1 MIRLKEYE
9 PETLERYFSRII
21 EFFDISYCW
30 RVNLAQ
36 KAEAGSTRSEKGYQ
50 MIAASTARAVAEALG
65 YSAAKAEVISRCIG
79 IGFPRGGKE
88 GMQAI
93 AETAGKLGIEI
104 NAPTLGV
111 ESAME
116 YISSRLF
123 VATALDTH
131 LREYCSDTPTEA
143 IVCPEV
149 RVVRIC
155 QEMLERVK
163 RAEYHLGVDGGKL
176 LYDSSA
182 ETKAA
187 SKQAGVPTLSPT
199 LCEKTDALP
208 PIPPRMTAEEKAAI
222 QANAEGFANAFHG
235 IDGLYKYITTD
246 GQ

>member
-1 MIRLKEYE
+1 MIDTKV
-9 PETLERYFSRII
+9 FSSEALPDYYNR
-21 EFFDISYCW
+21 
-30 RVNLAQ
+30 LAQ
-36 KAEAGSTRSEKGYQ
+36 RLEDCSCFRIALAKKAEAGSARSEKGYQ
-50 MIAASTARAVAEALG
+50 MLAVSTARAVAEALG

-88 GMQAI
+88 GMQVI